1 MAADSMDETRAA
13 VRHPQQE
20 VWSRIRPYA
29 VPVMSLLGFFVV
41 WEIVSRSGLVDIGLL
56 PPPSRIF
63 ATLVRLAGPGE
74 GGRPD
79 YLVLRHTLSTLGL
92 LLGGFFISAVI
103 CTVIGVL
110 MGINRHVYEWLN
122 PIVAFF
128 MPIPSFTLVFV
139 FILWLGLGNNTVIC
153 TVIVGACFPIIYNAA
168 AGVRSGE
175 QKMIWAAQ
183 IMGCSKSEV
192 FFKVLVPGAMGYIIT
207 GQKLALGRAW
217 RAVIGA
223 EMFASTN
230 FGLGFMIHDASA
242 FLDTETM
249 FAAIITVGL
258 TGLILENVMF
268 RYIERRTIERWG
280 MVGAKAV

>member
-1 MAADSMDETRAA
+1 MAVEGRDKPPAA
-13 VRHPQQE
+13 VSGPQHGA
-20 VWSRIRPYA
+20 WSKMRPYA
-29 VPVMSLLGFFVV
+29 VPVMSLLGFFVI
-41 WEIVSRSGLVDIGLL
+41 WEIISRSGLIDIGLL
-56 PPPSRIF
+56 PPPSRIL
-63 ATLVRLAGPGE
+63 ATLIRLAGPGE

-79 YLVLRHTLSTLGL
+79 YLVLRHTFSTLGL
-92 LLGGFFISAVI
+92 LLGGYFISAVL
-103 CTVIGVL
+103 CTVIGVM
-110 MGINRHVYEWLN
+110 MGINRHIYEWLN

-139 FILWLGLGNNTVIC
+139 FILWLGLGAKTVIC

-168 AGVRSGE
+168 AGVRSGDE
-175 QKMIWAAQ
+175 KMIWAAQ

-230 FGLGFMIHDASA
+230 FGLGFMIHDASS

-258 TGLILENVMF
+258 TGLVLENVLF

-280 MVGAKAV
+280 MVSVKGV

>member
-13 VRHPQQE
+13 ARHPQHE
-20 VWSRIRPYA
+20 AWSRIRPYA

-79 YLVLRHTLSTLGL
+79 YLILRHTLSTLAL
-92 LLGGFFISAVI
+92 LLGGYFISAVI

-110 MGINRHVYEWLN
+110 MGINRHIYEWLN

-139 FILWLGLGNNTVIC
+139 FILWLGLGNKTVIC

-183 IMGCSKSEV
+183 IMGCSKSEM

-230 FGLGFMIHDASA
+230 FGLGFMIHDASS